1 MSVLTLRIPDEKH
14 ERLRRLAGSRGMSM
28 NRLVD
33 EWATVALTQFDAE
46 TRFRTLAAQGSATRG
61 LTLLDRADAAER
73 RTRKPCERV
82 PGGEGTSLPLAA
94 RKFRPAVQKLCRNRR
109 D

>member
-14 ERLRRLAGSRGMSM
+14 ERLRRLAESRGMSM

-46 TRFRTLAAQGSATRG
+46 TRCQLLAARGSAARG
-61 LTLLDRADAAER
+61 LASLDRADEAER
-73 RTRKPCERV
+73 RARKPRR
-82 PGGEGTSLPLAA
+82 
-94 RKFRPAVQKLCRNRR
+94 RKTKPET